1 MPENKIK
8 FSKDRRV
15 IEQSG
20 FYFGDDEDEIYTLL
34 GSCVAV
40 TLWHPRLKIAGMCH
54 ILLPER
60 GQDKSSTRFA
70 DCAVKK
76 FLEMIYIYK
85 TEPHDYEVGVYGGG
99 NMFPLIN
106 KSNNELI
113 GTRNINKIESLL
125 ILEGFRIKYKDAG
138 GEVAR
143 KLILNR
149 LTGGITLEH
158 VKSERM

>member
-8 FSKDRRV
+8 FSVDRRV
-15 IEQSG
+15 IEQGG
-20 FYFGDDEDEIYTLL
+20 FYFGDDEDDIYTLL

-40 TLWHPRLKIAGMCH
+40 TLWHPTLKLAGMCH

-76 FLEMIYIYK
+76 FLEMIHSNK
-85 TEPHDYEVGVYGGG
+85 TKPHQYEVGVYGGG

-106 KSNNELI
+106 KSNKELL
-113 GTRNINKIESLL
+113 GTRNVNKMESLL
-125 ILEGFRIKYKDAG
+125 ILEGFRVKYKDAG

-149 LTGGITLEH
+149 HTGSITLEH
-158 VKSERM
+158 VKIERM